1 MVGKKTRVSF
11 KKHIPSR
18 KFELL
23 ELVYLD
29 VCGSLKV
36 KSFSG
41 AIYFITFIDDYSRKL
56 WVYALKT
63 KNQVLE
69 KFKEFHVLVERQS
82 SKKLKHIRTDN
93 GGEYCGSF
101 DVCCRQ
107 HDITYEKTPQLNGL
121 AERMNMTLIERL
133 KCMLS
138 KAKLPKHF

>member
-1 MVGKKTRVSF
+1 MHS
-11 KKHIPSR
+11 
-18 KFELL
+18 
-23 ELVYLD
+23 D
-29 VCGSLKV
+29 VCGPLNV

-41 AIYFITFIDDYSRKL
+41 ALYFVTFINDCSKKL